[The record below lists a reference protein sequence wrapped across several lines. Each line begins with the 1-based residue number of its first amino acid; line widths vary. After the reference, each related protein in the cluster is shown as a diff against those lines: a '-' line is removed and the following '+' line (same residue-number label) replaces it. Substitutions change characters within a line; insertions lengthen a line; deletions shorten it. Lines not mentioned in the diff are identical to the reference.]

1 MGDTISVKDKGTA
14 DAAIRDLGALQTTI
28 TTLGTDVAA
37 EFDELEQLLN
47 PTVDGETPGIEGV
60 SSVGA
65 ALKAEADAVATSLG
79 TLSTGWRGY
88 VDTLEVIQTEAAS
101 TVTQQGGDKPAPA
114 PAPKSTEPTSE
125 EPKPSPLTPD
135 PSVPPAFSMK

>member
-65 ALKAEADAVATSLG
+65 SLKAQADAVAASLG
-79 TLSTGWRGY
+79 TLSGEWKGY
-88 VDTLEVIQTEAAS
+88 VDTLEVLQEDAAT
-101 TVTQQGGDKPAPA
+101 TVTQQGGDKPTEPKQE
-114 PAPKSTEPTSE
+114 APKPA

-135 PSVPPAFSMK
+135 PSVPAAFSMK

>member
-1 MGDTISVKDKGTA
+1 MGDKISVKDKGTA

-37 EFDELEQLLN
+37 ELDEIGQLLN
-47 PTVDGETPGIEGV
+47 VSVDGETAGV
-60 SSVGA
+60 EDTSAVGA
-65 ALKAEADAVATSLG
+65 SLKAEADAVGSELG
-79 TLSTGWRGY
+79 KLATGWRGY
-88 VDTLEVIQTEAAS
+88 VDTLEVIQEEAAT

-114 PAPKSTEPTSE
+114 SKEETPKPT

-135 PSVPPAFSMK
+135 PAVPKAFSMK

>member
-14 DAAIRDLGALQTTI
+14 EGAIRDLGTLQTTI

-65 ALKAEADAVATSLG
+65 SLKADADAVSTELG
-79 TLSTGWRGY
+79 TLATGWRGY
-88 VDTLEVIQTEAAS
+88 VDRLTVIQEDAAT
-101 TVTQQGGDKPAPA
+101 TVTQQGGTVDGSFAGVTA
-114 PAPKSTEPTSE
+114 SGTANVSVTPKAA
-125 EPKPSPLTPD
+125 D
-135 PSVPPAFSMK
+135 PSVPKAFSMK

>member
-1 MGDTISVKDKGTA
+1 MRDTISVKDKGTA

-88 VDTLEVIQTEAAS
+88 VDGLEVIQHEAGT
-101 TVTQQGGDKPAPA
+101 TVTQQGGDKPTEPK
-114 PAPKSTEPTSE
+114 PEAPKPA

-135 PSVPPAFSMK
+135 PSTPAAFSMK

>member
-47 PTVDGETPGIEGV
+47 VTVDGETAGIEGV

-65 ALKAEADAVATSLG
+65 ALKAEADAVATELG
-79 TLSTGWRGY
+79 TLSGEWRGY
-88 VDTLEVIQTEAAS
+88 VDTLEVIQEEAGTEVKA
-101 TVTQQGGDKPAPA
+101 QGGDKPAT
-114 PAPKSTEPTSE
+114 APKAETPKPG

>member
-1 MGDTISVKDKGTA
+1 MGDKISVKDK
-14 DAAIRDLGALQTTI
+14 AAANIEIKNLGGLQSTI

-47 PTVDGETPGIEGV
+47 PAVDGETPGIEGV

-65 ALKAEADAVATSLG
+65 SLKAEADAVATELG
-79 TLSTGWRGY
+79 TLSGEWRGY
-88 VDTLEVIQTEAAS
+88 VDGLTVIQEDAAT
-101 TVTQQGGDKPAPA
+101 TVTQQGGDKP
-114 PAPKSTEPTSE
+114 TEPKPAESKPDT
-125 EPKPSPLTPD
+125 PKPSPLKPD